1 MIKILLLLT
10 LAGSFLSVPKVQA
23 ESFKLQTYQAA
34 IPLYDGANELGE
46 VQVEINGDQLNW
58 IDKATLLKIL
68 KSYVKPDTLTAI
80 EKLPS
85 EINPNSLPFP
95 LQLDLENFKLQT
107 QFKLKELTAKSTDLG
122 IDLSEQESVALKP
135 APIGGAI
142 NFRGEKTWSD
152 EKLGGD
158 YLSGQFSPFFNI
170 GGVVIENQTFYQE
183 NIDAKW
189 YRGDTRIVKD
199 ILKYDV
205 RASVGDVYPLIQGF
219 MVARPLGGVNIQRN
233 FSLNPYRLP
242 YPTGHQTFTLGSR
255 SFVKY
260 YVNSV
265 LVKSEYLMA
274 GNYNAKDIPLNNGLN
289 TVTIEATDDL
299 GQKKIFV
306 FKSSSNI
313 NLLNEGESRFDL
325 SYGAPFT
332 DFNFKREYQERDGK
346 VFSGFYQYG
355 FSSLFSSSLYL
366 QNQDKISLYGTELIQ
381 AIPIGNLTFGYARS
395 DSDSLEGS
403 AGSLGYQLITQGKKW
418 FDSHTL
424 SLRYEGR
431 SPGFRTTV
439 LDAAANVQNA
449 YAANYT
455 IPISNVMTFSA
466 GGNYGDVR
474 NNNLENRYGYD
485 LNLSFRLFQ
494 QHNISFYSSRNRD
507 EFKQWNETVYVF
519 LTFSIPESNSY
530 VSAFYD
536 QKQKNT
542 RVNLLKDNQN
552 RLYSFRT
559 QGIVDYAETAQNG
572 ELDLLY
578 PTPVGDF
585 GGRFAANRN
594 DTNDN
599 ELLKRGSLRV
609 NSALA
614 FAYQDKEF
622 GLGFSRPITGSFV
635 LFKPETRLKDQRIG
649 LKSTSPYTESESG
662 LFDEIIFSNLI
673 AYQYRDIQLDP
684 TFLDD
689 GRSLEREKFVLY
701 PTYRSAHLIKLQEKG
716 AVVVTGRILDKSG
729 KPIPLHIGHINNVI
743 FFTNREGEIFVEGV
757 EAGKHQVSLDGY
769 EEKFYIDISKG
780 ERGMKDIGQL
790 QFTGEEE

>member
-1 MIKILLLLT
+1 MSRILLLLT
-10 LAGSFLSVPKVQA
+10 LGFISFVGIA
-23 ESFKLQTYQAA
+23 EAQSLQLQTYQAA
-34 IPLYDGANELGE
+34 IPLYDGSNDLGE

-58 IDKATLLKIL
+58 IDKKTLLQIL
-68 KSYVKPDTLTAI
+68 KNYVKPDTLSAV

-85 EINPNSLPFP
+85 EINPSSLPFP
-95 LQLDLENFKLQT
+95 LKLDQENFRLQT
-107 QFKLKELTAKSTDLG
+107 QFNLKELTAKSTDLG
-122 IDLSEQESVALKP
+122 IDLSEQEHVAMQP
-135 APIGGAI
+135 APVGGAI

-152 EKLGGD
+152 EKLGGN
-158 YLSGQFSPFFNI
+158 YLSGQFSPFVNI
-170 GGVVIENQTFYQE
+170 GGVVLENQTFYQE
-183 NIDAKW
+183 NIDSKW
-189 YRGDTRIVKD
+189 YRGDTRLVKD

-205 RASVGDVYPLIQGF
+205 RTQVGDVYPLIQGF
-219 MVARPLGGVNIQRN
+219 MVARPLGGINIQRN

-325 SYGAPFT
+325 SYGTPFT

-355 FSSLFSSSLYL
+355 FSSLFSSSVYL
-366 QNQDKISLYGTELIQ
+366 QNQDKFNLYGTELIQ
-381 AIPIGNLTFGYARS
+381 AIPLGNFTFGYARS
-395 DSDSLEGS
+395 DSEALQGS

-418 FDSHTL
+418 YDSHTL
-424 SLRYEGR
+424 SLRYESR
-431 SPGFRTTV
+431 TTGFRSTL
-439 LDAAANVQNA
+439 LDAAAAVQNA

-455 IPISNVMTFSA
+455 IPVSNVMTFSV

-494 QHNISFYSSRNRD
+494 KHNISFYSSRNRD
-507 EFKQWNETVYVF
+507 EFKQWNETAYVF
-519 LTFSIPESNSY
+519 LTFSIPDSNSY

-536 QKQKNT
+536 QQQKNT
-542 RVNLLKDNQN
+542 RINVLKDNQN
-552 RLYSFRT
+552 RLYNFRT
-559 QGIVDYAETAQNG
+559 QGIVDYAEKSQNG

-585 GGRFAANRN
+585 GGRFAANR
-594 DTNDN
+594 DDANDN
-599 ELLKRGSLRV
+599 EFLKRGSLRV

-614 FAYQDKEF
+614 FAYQDKEL
-622 GLGFSRPITGSFV
+622 GLGFSRPISGSFV
-635 LFKPETRLKDQRIG
+635 LFKPEPRLKDQRIG

-701 PTYRSAHLIKLQEKG
+701 PTFRSAHLVKLQEKG
-716 AVVVTGRILDKSG
+716 AVIITGRIVDKNG
-729 KPIPLHIGHINNVI
+729 APISLQTGHVNNVV
-743 FFTNREGEIFVEGV
+743 FFTNRDGEIFVEGV
-757 EAGKHQVSLDGY
+757 EAGKHQLTLDGQD
-769 EEKFYIDISKG
+769 EKFYIEISKG
-780 ERGMKDIGQL
+780 ERGMKNIGEI
-790 QFTGEEE
+790 QFSGDDQ